1 MYVPAPFRAEDRSQ
15 LLAFIEREP
24 FGILVSTS
32 NGAPFATHVPFVIL
46 ERGERVVLGLHVAK
60 ANPQWQQIDGC
71 SVLAIFRGAHAMI
84 SAGWYAEPAASVP
97 TWDYT
102 AVHCSGRARLTG
114 ADGTERILRR
124 IVETFETSW
133 RMEDAQ
139 PEYIERMQ
147 HAIIGIEITVES
159 IAGSF
164 KLSQNRSAED
174 RARVLEKLSAS
185 PRASDRAVAAD
196 MSALTE

>member
-1 MYVPAPFRAEDRSQ
+1 
-15 LLAFIEREP
+15 
-24 FGILVSTS
+24 
-32 NGAPFATHVPFVIL
+32 
-46 ERGERVVLGLHVAK
+46 
-60 ANPQWQQIDGC
+60 
-71 SVLAIFRGAHAMI
+71 MI